1 MNRITFKFAA
11 STMIISI
18 TMVAATAQSQA
29 MRQAGMPGRAAAAG
43 DRQSSELFA
52 QARRDLQQGRVS
64 EARVAMEQ
72 AVALSPR
79 DAGYRLLLA
88 DVYLK
93 QGRFES
99 ARATYGDVL
108 ELDPSNQ
115 RAGLSF
121 SLMQIALDR
130 PQAAIAQL
138 DTLAGRASAADVGLA
153 MALAGA
159 PERAIEILEP
169 AARSPSAT
177 PRIRQ
182 NLALAHALAGDWRRA
197 RAIASQDLSPAD
209 VGPRLEQW
217 AAFARPGAAAN
228 QVAALLGVSPVA
240 DPGQPVALAL
250 SRPAPAPV
258 QVAAV
263 EAPVVAAPEAAAPVQ
278 AAAVGPDTDWG
289 LPAAAPIQVAAAE
302 APASY
307 APVSYTPVSYAPA
320 SDVPPAPA
328 PTEEEV
334 QAAIAARAMNR
345 PAPSVM
351 RTAAVSLPAAPVFRR
366 AAARP
371 VAAAAPEVRM
381 GDSQFVVQL
390 GAFSNEGNAE
400 AAWVEFQQRYGLT
413 PYAPLAATI
422 EMDGRTLH
430 RVAIAGFASHEDAQ
444 SLCGS
449 LRARGGECFVRSS
462 AGDASVRWAAR
473 YADRNTRDA

>member
-1 MNRITFKFAA
+1 MNRIAFKFAA
-11 STMIISI
+11 STMIVSM
-18 TMVAATAQSQA
+18 TMASATAQSQA
-29 MRQAGMPGRAAAAG
+29 MRQAGSPGRAQGQA
-43 DRQSSELFA
+43 SELFA
-52 QARRDLQQGRVS
+52 QAHRDLREGRL
-64 EARVAMEQ
+64 AAAQDAMER

-121 SLMQIALDR
+121 SLMQIALGR
-130 PQAAIAQL
+130 PQAAVAQL
-138 DTLAGRASAADVGLA
+138 DNLAGRASAADVGLA

-169 AARSPSAT
+169 AARSHNAT
-177 PRIRQ
+177 PRVRQ

-217 AAFARPGAAAN
+217 AAFARPGGAAN

-250 SRPAPAPV
+250 SQPAPAPV
-258 QVAAV
+258 QVAAI
-263 EAPVVAAPEAAAPVQ
+263 EAPVVAAPQAPAPVQ
-278 AAAVGPDTDWG
+278 VATVGPDTDWG
-289 LPAAAPIQVAAAE
+289 LPAAAPVQIAAAE
-302 APASY
+302 APVTY
-307 APVSYTPVSYAPA
+307 PPVSYAPA
-320 SDVPPAPA
+320 SDAPAAPA

-334 QAAIAARAMNR
+334 QAAIAARTMNR
-345 PAPSVM
+345 PVPSVM

-371 VAAAAPEVRM
+371 AAVASEVRM

-400 AAWVEFQQRYGLT
+400 AAWVAFQERYGLT

-422 EMDGRTLH
+422 EIDGRTLH
-430 RVAIAGFASHEDAQ
+430 RVAIAGFAGQDDAQ
-444 SLCGS
+444 RLCGS

>member
-1 MNRITFKFAA
+1 MNKTAFKIAA
-11 STMIISI
+11 STMIVSM
-18 TMVAATAQSQA
+18 TMVATTAQSQA
-29 MRQAGMPGRAAAAG
+29 LRQASSVRGQDPAAN
-43 DRQSSELFA
+43 LFA
-52 QARRDLQQGRVS
+52 QAHRDLREGRLAQAQS
-64 EARVAMEQ
+64 AMEQ
-72 AVALSPR
+72 AVAASPR
-79 DAGYRLLLA
+79 DAGYRLLLG
-88 DVYLK
+88 DIYLK

-121 SLMQIALDR
+121 SLMQIALGR
-130 PQAAIAQL
+130 PAAAIAQL
-138 DTLAGRASAADVGLA
+138 DNLAGRAPAADVGLA

-169 AARSPSAT
+169 AARSHNAT

-182 NLALAHALAGDWRRA
+182 NLALAHALAGDWQRA

-217 AAFARPGAAAN
+217 AAFARPGAAPV

-250 SRPAPAPV
+250 SRPAPVPV
-258 QVAAV
+258 
-263 EAPVVAAPEAAAPVQ
+263 
-278 AAAVGPDTDWG
+278 
-289 LPAAAPIQVAAAE
+289 QVAAAE
-302 APASY
+302 APVPAPIPLEEAPTRIQFASANQNSDWGVPAAAPVPEAPAAPEAPAPRTAPVHY
-307 APVSYTPVSYAPA
+307 APPVA
-320 SDVPPAPA
+320 SDMPAMPA
-328 PTEEEV
+328 PTEDEV
-334 QAAIAARAMNR
+334 RTAIAARAMNR
-345 PAPSVM
+345 PEPAVM
-351 RTAAVSLPAAPVFRR
+351 RTAAVSLPHAPVFRR
-366 AAARP
+366 AAERP
-371 VAAAAPEVRM
+371 ATVAPEVRM

-422 EMDGRTLH
+422 ELDGRTLH
-430 RVAIAGFASHEDAQ
+430 RVAIAGFASQEDAQ

-449 LRARGGECFVRSS
+449 LRGRGGECFVRAS

-473 YADRNTRDA
+473 YADLNSREA